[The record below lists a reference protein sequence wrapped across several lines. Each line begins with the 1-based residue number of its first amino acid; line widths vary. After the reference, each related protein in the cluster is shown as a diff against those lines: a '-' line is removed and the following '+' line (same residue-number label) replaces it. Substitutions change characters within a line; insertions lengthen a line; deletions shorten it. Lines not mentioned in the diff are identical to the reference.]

1 MKAIALP
8 NRHIHLYLSKLGY
21 DVLALLSGD
30 RYILSGENL
39 ASVYSTTR
47 RRRDQNS
54 TQVDNRQGRAGT
66 LYVRLLHL
74 SSMGNIHSAGGRAEW
89 LGRGTPLIGWG
100 DSAAWVAILLLSRPT
115 YNILWRIV

>member
-1 MKAIALP
+1 
-8 NRHIHLYLSKLGY
+8 
-21 DVLALLSGD
+21 VLALLSGD
-30 RYILSGENL
+30 RYILSDENL

-54 TQVDNRQGRAGT
+54 TQVDIRQGRAGQGPYT
-66 LYVRLLHL
+66 SDYSIFPPWEIYTVLGVEL
-74 SSMGNIHSAGGRAEW
+74 SAW